1 MRCERYYLILVLL
14 KFNYFIIIFFTIS
27 CSVLVLYS
35 QNKIGDSLQQEKIE
49 FFFPALEEI
58 EQKLDLNA
66 PSIKES
72 KEILNEAVSRRTIAN
87 SAKGLSASLNIGS
100 HSIHEDRP
108 GQGYFQSYRTI
119 ASISV
124 RKPIYH
130 WGALKAKSRIA
141 ELTEKFAVQKSVSI
155 RSNLVYQMKSDFM
168 QLLYLNYKLVLE
180 KETLKFSEENEQKLI
195 EKKELGLGTELEISE
210 ATVRKLEQSIIIAE
224 TERILQLEKSYFQ
237 FETGYYKALDL
248 LIPEEFIQLCK
259 NYEFGKNLPQ
269 LISSHSSQDI
279 ENLKNLIQTEKEHI
293 KIADAALKP
302 KINLIGGIYQDQI
315 DLPDNPDS
323 IRRNN
328 FLAGIEANW
337 NLWDSS
343 RSKGEKSLALS
354 QKRTFEIQLENSIRE
369 LRLKINNH
377 QSQLNNLANQII
389 LSRKLTSTAKNRFQ
403 KSQIEFNE
411 NRITINDLLSSRLIL
426 TQAELGLF
434 KSVFEYLQL
443 KLEYEM
449 IIKYPN
455 S

>member
-1 MRCERYYLILVLL
+1 MRYERFYLILGLL
-14 KFNYFIIIFFTIS
+14 KFNYSSINFFTFFW
-27 CSVLVLYS
+27 SVSLLFS
-35 QNKIGDSLQQEKIE
+35 QNKVVDNLQQEKIE

-72 KEILNEAVSRRTIAN
+72 KEILNEAVSRKTIAN

-141 ELTEKFAVQKSVSI
+141 ELTEKFAVQKSESI
-155 RSNLVYQMKSDFM
+155 RSNLVFQMKSDFM

-180 KETLKFSEENEQKLI
+180 KETLKFSEENEEKLI

-237 FETGYYKALDL
+237 FETGYYNALDL
-248 LIPEEFIQLCK
+248 SIPEEFIQLCR
-259 NYEFGKNLPQ
+259 NHEFGKNLPQ
-269 LISSHSSQDI
+269 LISSHSSEDI
-279 ENLKNLIQTEKEHI
+279 EKLKNLIKTEKEHI
-293 KIADAALKP
+293 KIADASLKP
-302 KINLIGGIYQDQI
+302 KINLIGGVYQDQI

-323 IRRNN
+323 IKRNN

-354 QKRTFEIQLENSIRE
+354 QKRTFEIQLESSIRE

-377 QSQLNNLANQII
+377 QSQLKNLANQII
-389 LSRKLTSTAKNRFQ
+389 LSRKLTSTAKNRFK

-434 KSVFEYLQL
+434 KSVFEYIQL

-449 IIKYPN
+449 IVKYPN